1 MSGLQQ
7 QGFSGGEPA
16 NHPIDLDAIERD
28 LADIEA
34 ALARLDNGTYFT
46 DEVTGQP
53 IDDVLLITNPLARRN
68 P

>member
-1 MSGLQQ
+1 MS
-7 QGFSGGEPA
+7 STPGGEPA
-16 NHPIDLDAIERD
+16 NNPIDLDSIERD

-34 ALARLDNGTYFT
+34 ALARLDSGAYFT

-53 IDDVLLITNPLARRN
+53 ISDEVLIANPLARRN

>member
-1 MSGLQQ
+1 MS
-7 QGFSGGEPA
+7 STPGGEPA
-16 NHPIDLDAIERD
+16 NNPVDLDSIERD

-34 ALARLDNGTYFT
+34 ALARLDSDAYFT

-53 IDDVLLITNPLARRN
+53 IADDVLIANPLARRN

>member
-1 MSGLQQ
+1 MS
-7 QGFSGGEPA
+7 STPGGEPA
-16 NHPIDLDAIERD
+16 NNPVDLDSIERD

-34 ALARLDNGTYFT
+34 ALARLDSGAYFT

-53 IDDVLLITNPLARRN
+53 ISDEVLIANPLARRN

>member
-1 MSGLQQ
+1 MS
-7 QGFSGGEPA
+7 STPGGEPA
-16 NHPIDLDAIERD
+16 NNPVDLDSIERD

-34 ALARLDNGTYFT
+34 ALARLDSGTYFT

-53 IDDVLLITNPLARRN
+53 ISEQALIANPLARRN